1 MKSFDALWDELNEK
15 VRAASIDNG
24 SESSTLEALEKGT
37 HFIAKKV
44 IEEAG
49 EVMLAAESQGQIEL
63 ANEISQLLY
72 WIQVLMIEKQL
83 PLDEVYRR
91 L

>member
-1 MKSFDALWDELNEK
+1 VD
-15 VRAASIDNG
+15 
-24 SESSTLEALEKGT
+24 SSTLAALEKGT

-49 EVMLAAESQGQIEL
+49 EVMLAAEAQDKNEL
-63 ANEISQLLY
+63 AEEISQLLY
-72 WIQVLMIEKQL
+72 WIQVLM
-83 PLDEVYRR
+83 LDKKLTLEDIYRR

>member
-1 MKSFDALWDELNEK
+1 VKTFDSLWSELNSKINSTPESN
-15 VRAASIDNG
+15 VD
-24 SESSTLEALEKGT
+24 SSTLAALEKGT

-49 EVMLAAESQGQIEL
+49 EVMLAAEAQGKNEL
-63 ANEISQLLY
+63 AEEISQLLY
-72 WIQVLMIEKQL
+72 WIQVLM
-83 PLDEVYRR
+83 LDKKLTLEEIYRR